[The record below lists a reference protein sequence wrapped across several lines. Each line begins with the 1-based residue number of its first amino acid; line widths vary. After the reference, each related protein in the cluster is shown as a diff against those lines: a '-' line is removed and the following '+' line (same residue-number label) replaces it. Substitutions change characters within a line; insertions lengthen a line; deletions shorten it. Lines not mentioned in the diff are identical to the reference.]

1 MTMEQMGKIE
11 TMNSDRE
18 IPSNSKT
25 GSLPS
30 EVQVKTPGINYARQS
45 WLPITLGLV
54 AVAGIVGTVGVTVVA
69 AVVLNQAKTTATT
82 SASTTSKLFSFLI
95 DHFLFI

>member
-1 MTMEQMGKIE
+1 MKQMGKSE
-11 TMNSDRE
+11 TMNSDLE

-30 EVQVKTPGINYARQS
+30 EVQVKTPGINHASQS
-45 WLPITLGLV
+45 WLAITLGLI

-82 SASTTSKLFSFLI
+82 PTSTTSKLFSFLI

>member
-1 MTMEQMGKIE
+1 MGKIE

-30 EVQVKTPGINYARQS
+30 VVQVKTPGINHASQS
-45 WLPITLGLV
+45 WLAITLGLV
-54 AVAGIVGTVGVTVVA
+54 AVAGIVGAVGVTVVA
-69 AVVLNQAKTTATT
+69 VVVLRQTKTTTAST
-82 SASTTSKLFSFLI
+82 STTSKLFSFLI